1 MRRIISYTS
10 FLSCTAYDS
19 YKAGILVNLSRYLS
33 TAINGNLCAFQ
44 ILAPRGRHAPAA
56 VNSWKTPPPVKSKM
70 KLGGAQKRSRNSYQ
84 GNSPCIC

>member
-56 VNSWKTPPPVKSKM
+56 VNSWKTPPPGEIENEAGWCSEKV
-70 KLGGAQKRSRNSYQ
+70 AE
-84 GNSPCIC
+84 